1 MNKMFQ
7 ASTLNALMLGNYD
20 KTVSVEEML
29 KQGDTGIG
37 TYEGLDGEA
46 IFCNGKAYKGTADGT
61 VVEMKK
67 SDNVAFG
74 NITKFDETVKTN
86 IVRNINS
93 LADFKNALAPYI
105 NHNLNQFYV
114 IKSEGVFKTM
124 HVRACYKQLE
134 KPYKT
139 LAEVAS
145 CQREYKYE
153 NVSGYVIAI
162 YCPNYVEGIN
172 LPGWHFH
179 FLSKDYTK
187 GGHILGLSSAEI
199 FFKLNEQHNYE
210 IVLPTNE
217 EFTKLNL
224 CEDLSAKT
232 QAVEGAS
239 QHK

>member
-20 KTVSVEEML
+20 KTVSVAEML
-29 KQGDTGIG
+29 KHGDTGIG

-46 IFCNGKAYKGTADGT
+46 IFFNGRAYKGTADGT
-61 VVEMKK
+61 VVEMNFN
-67 SDNVAFG
+67 DNVAFG
-74 NITKFDETVKTN
+74 NVTKFDESVKTN
-86 IVRNINS
+86 IVRDIKS
-93 LADFKNALAPYI
+93 LADFKEALAPYI

-124 HVRACYKQLE
+124 HVRACYKQEE

-153 NVSGYVIAI
+153 NIPGYVIAI

-179 FLSKDYTK
+179 FLSKDLTK
-187 GGHILGLSSAEI
+187 GGHILGLSSSEI
-199 FFKLNEQHNYE
+199 LFKLNEQRDYE
-210 IVLPTNE
+210 LILPNNI

-224 CEDLSAKT
+224 CEDLKAKT
-232 QAVEGAS
+232 EAVEGAS